1 MPNKNFYLD
10 SLDRSISNR
19 RSVWLFL
26 LLPCF
31 IETPLFN
38 ANSRDPDQTPRS
50 AASDLELHGLQI
62 PFYGMLGINI
72 PQK

>member
-19 RSVWLFL
+19 RGVWLFL

-38 ANSRDPDQTPRS
+38 ANSIDPDQTPRS
-50 AASDLELHGLQI
+50 VASDLELHGLQI
-62 PFYGMLGINI
+62 PFYGTLGINI